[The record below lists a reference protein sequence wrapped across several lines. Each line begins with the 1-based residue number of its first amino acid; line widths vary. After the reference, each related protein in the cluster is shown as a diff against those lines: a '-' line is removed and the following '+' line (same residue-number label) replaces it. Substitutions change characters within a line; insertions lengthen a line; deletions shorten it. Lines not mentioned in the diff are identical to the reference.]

1 MGSKK
6 SKKYSSNP
14 LKSSREKR
22 LKELAKAVSNDD
34 APKEKSPI
42 RQGLKGNPKKSLKK
56 AIQQGKYSDA
66 KSKQTAYQNVLT
78 GTPKKALKGIINEGL
93 RKNDEAQKALN
104 KQYRIER
111 DRLRR
116 RVDYFKSKGYVFSDD
131 IIPPVLDGNA
141 TKEEIDF
148 LKAIRGSVLKKMATS
163 FMQPGSETVAE
174 IEQEITTLNNELED
188 VEDAFDFTEEVEDS
202 DEWEFSEEERQR
214 AKDALH
220 NFEQNQ
226 PQEPEESPQE
236 RYYRENPD
244 RKADYDAKVDEGRVI
259 LENVYADLDVNQRV
273 FLESRLRDDSFVLQI
288 KQDAAIRLANVI
300 STAITM
306 FGEDAVCLKIEA
318 NAEAF
323 KRAVNRALYFFDSKD
338 ETRTY
343 YETEDALTEVQG
355 ILFAETPGLLME
367 MAFGK

>member
-1 MGSKK
+1 MAGKNKK
-6 SKKYSSNP
+6 FSSNP
-14 LKSSREKR
+14 FKSSREKR
-22 LKELAKAVSNDD
+22 LKEMAKAVSNDD
-34 APKEKSPI
+34 TPKEKSSV

-56 AIQQGKYSDA
+56 AIQQGSYSDA
-66 KSKQTAYQNVLT
+66 KSKQTPYQNVIT

-116 RVDYFKSKGYVFSDD
+116 RVEYFKSKGYTFSDD

-148 LKAIRGSVLKKMATS
+148 LKAIRGAVLRKMATS
-163 FMQPGSETVAE
+163 FTPSGSEAIEE
-174 IEQEITTLNNELED
+174 IEQEIVPINDEIEA
-188 VEDAFDFTEEVEDS
+188 VEEATDLAEEGEID
-202 DEWEFSEEERQR
+202 DDWEFSEEERQR

-220 NFEQNQ
+220 GFEQNHQ
-226 PQEPEESPQE
+226 QEPEESPQE
-236 RYYRENPD
+236 RYYRENPE
-244 RKADYDAKVDEGRVI
+244 RKADYDAKVDEGRII

-273 FLESRLRDDSFVLQI
+273 FLESRLRDDSFELQV
-288 KQDAAIRLANVI
+288 KQDAAVRLANAI
-300 STAITM
+300 STAIST
-306 FGEDAVCLKIEA
+306 FGEEAVCLKIEA

-343 YETEDALTEVQG
+343 FETEDALTEVQG